1 MHATMI
7 TLSWCL
13 EAITMILAGFFAQE
27 RSFRLSGLALLLL
40 SAGKVFVIDL
50 RAVSD
55 LGVRYLAM
63 GGVGAVMVAA
73 GYVFSRNR
81 EALRKYL

>member
-1 MHATMI
+1 V
-7 TLSWCL
+7 
-13 EAITMILAGFFAQE
+13 
-27 RSFRLSGLALLLL
+27 LLLV
-40 SAGKVFVIDL
+40 SAGKVFAIDL